1 MKKVLSI
8 VLSIAMVVCLAPT
21 MAFAATTSAQSDAAY
36 SDITGKPCEGA
47 VNVLS
52 ALGVV
57 DGFTDGTYK
66 PEQTVTRAQMAKLVV
81 TALGVAD
88 YATAKVSKYTD
99 MGAATWAIPY
109 VEYASNLNIVNGVG
123 NGKFNPNAL
132 VTYEQAVT
140 MIVRALGYTDQCK
153 EMNGTWPA
161 IYVQKA
167 MALNIFEDV
176 VNGGANGATRGDIAI
191 MLYNALDLA
200 QVYADA
206 DGATHYKTG
215 NNSAKY
221 NGDTVSGVSMMGILN
236 KNGDSKYVVITSDMA
251 DDALTNIREY
261 VGAAAKVTTD
271 KNGHVLAVGD
281 IKTTF
286 LEGKVTNDGKKL
298 TVGDV
303 DYTLPTSLS
312 DYVDINAKTGGK
324 GDAYNTTDK
333 TGGADK
339 VVNGETTGVVTE
351 KLAAKSKVTIAAN
364 VSGKTVKEIYSVAE
378 WTVTKSEM
386 ISTSQINTIK
396 NKKTLLGYDFTL
408 NDDREI
414 DTTSFELVGVDS
426 LDKIEKDDVVYVY
439 TASDKEITRVA
450 VGQKTVSGEISKV
463 TDGGKKYTIDGT
475 TYKLSNNE
483 VNGVTANH
491 IAADVSAGDKAELT
505 LDAYGYVYK
514 LEADSANRV
523 YAAVLKCGRDNDA
536 YGETTYSVKMLAA
549 DGNVVVA
556 NVDEDYE
563 NKYITAMDG
572 TNLQGSV
579 DAATIVKYHLNS
591 SNEIDFIEKVTST
604 PTTEKKKVSSS
615 GYYDGYALASN
626 VAIFSFNGTDY
637 SKADDYSIVK
647 YENAIG
653 KEFKASYALNSDDK
667 IVMMVADDLVAQDVI
682 FGIVTGSGTNNSDA
696 GAYIEVLKTNGETAS
711 YDCSTAVRKAIV
723 DTVGVNDKLFAFK
736 LSGNNEIKGT
746 AAGNNWDV
754 VPAYGNIAKDFLG
767 GDDVKGV
774 NGKVAKINNDRVTF
788 TGSEDTYGYSSNVVV
803 YKYNTDD
810 SEYKADASTSD
821 IVTDKGASNDSIAM
835 FDIDEDGVFDI
846 IVILK

>member
-21 MAFAATTSAQSDAAY
+21 MAFAATTNAQSNAAY
-36 SDITGKPCEGA
+36 SDITGTACEGA

-52 ALGVV
+52 ALKVV

-66 PEQTVTRAQMAKLVV
+66 PEQTVTRAQMAKLIV

-88 YATAKVSKYTD
+88 YATAKTSKYTD

-123 NGKFNPNAL
+123 NGKFNPNGT
-132 VTYEQAVT
+132 VTYEQAAT
-140 MIVRALGYTDQCK
+140 MVVRALGYTDSCK

-161 IYVQKA
+161 IYIQKA
-167 MALNIFEDV
+167 MALNIFDDV
-176 VNGGANGATRGDIAI
+176 VNGGANGANRGDVAI

-215 NNSAKY
+215 NNAARY
-221 NGDTVSGVSMMGILN
+221 NGDIVSGVSMMGTLN
-236 KNGDSKYVVITSDMA
+236 KNGESKYVVITSDMA

-261 VGAAAKVTTD
+261 VGAAAKVTAD

-286 LEGKVTNDGKKL
+286 LSGKVSNDGKKL
-298 TVGDV
+298 EVGDNE
-303 DYTLPTSLS
+303 YTLPTSIN
-312 DYVDINAKTGGK
+312 DYVDINDKTGGK
-324 GDAYNTTDK
+324 GSA
-333 TGGADK
+333 GADK
-339 VVNGETTGVVTE
+339 IVNGETTGVVAE
-351 KLAAKSKVTIAAN
+351 KLAAKAKVTIAAN

-378 WTVTKSEM
+378 WKVTKADM
-386 ISTSQINTIK
+386 VTTSQINTIK

-414 DTTSFELVGVDS
+414 DSTSFELVGVDS

-463 TDGGKKYTIDGT
+463 TDNGKKYTIDGT
-475 TYKLSNNE
+475 AYKLSKNE
-483 VNGVTANH
+483 VNGVNNNN
-491 IAADVSAGDKAELT
+491 IASDVGAGDKAELT

-523 YAAVLKCGRDNDA
+523 YAAVLKLGKDQSA
-536 YGETTYSVKMLAA
+536 YGDTTYSLKMLAA
-549 DGNVVVA
+549 DGNTVVA
-556 NVDEDYE
+556 NVDDDYKDRYVAVMGDKSGKVTE
-563 NKYITAMDG
+563 
-572 TNLQGSV
+572 
-579 DAATIVKYHLNS
+579 ATIVKYHLNS
-591 SNEIDFIEKVTST
+591 SKEIDYIEKVTST
-604 PTTEKKKVSSS
+604 KTADKKKVSSS

-626 VAIFSFNGTDY
+626 VAIFSFNGDDY
-637 SKADDYSIVK
+637 SDADDYSIVK

-667 IVMMVADDLVAQDVI
+667 IVMMVADDLVAQDVV

-696 GAYIEVLKTNGETAS
+696 GAYIEVLKTNGETVS
-711 YDCSTAVRKAIV
+711 YDCSTSVRSAIV
-723 DTVGVNDKLFAFK
+723 AAAGTNGKNLMAFK
-736 LSGNNEIKGT
+736 VSSNNEIKGT
-746 AAGNNWDV
+746 TAGNNWNV
-754 VPAYGNIAKDFLG
+754 VPTDGKVAADFLG

-774 NGKVAKINNDRVTF
+774 TGKVTKIDNDRVTINGL
-788 TGSEDTYGYSSNVVV
+788 TGTYGYSSNVVV
-803 YKYNTDD
+803 YDYNTDD

-821 IVTDKGASNDSIAM
+821 IVTDKGDSNDSIAM
-835 FDIDEDGVFDI
+835 FDTDEDGVFDI
-846 IVILK
+846 IVIL

>member
-21 MAFAATTSAQSDAAY
+21 MAFAATTSAQSNAAY
-36 SDITGKPCEGA
+36 SDIAGANCEGA

-52 ALGVV
+52 ALKVV

-66 PEQTVTRAQMAKLVV
+66 PEQTVTRAQMAKLIV

-88 YATAKVSKYTD
+88 YATAKTSKYTD
-99 MGAATWAIPY
+99 MGTATWAIPY

-123 NGKFNPNAL
+123 HGKFNPNGL
-132 VTYEQAVT
+132 VTYEQAAT
-140 MIVRALGYTDQCK
+140 MIVRALGYTDSCK

-221 NGDTVSGVSMMGILN
+221 NGETVSGVSMMGILN

-303 DYTLPTSLS
+303 DYTLPTSLN

-339 VVNGETTGVVTE
+339 VVNGKTTGVVTE
-351 KLAAKSKVTIAAN
+351 RLAAKSKVTIAAN

-378 WTVTKSEM
+378 WNVTKADM
-386 ISTSQINTIK
+386 ITTSQINTIK
-396 NKKTLLGYDFTL
+396 NKKTLLGYNFTL

-414 DTTSFELVGVDS
+414 DSTSFELVGVDS

-439 TASDKEITRVA
+439 TASDDNEITRVA

-475 TYKLSNNE
+475 TYKLSKNE
-483 VNGVTANH
+483 VSGVIPNH
-491 IAADVSAGDKAELT
+491 IATDVSAGDKAELT

-514 LEADSANRV
+514 LEADTANRV
-523 YAAVLKCGRDNDA
+523 YAAVLKLGKETNAYND
-536 YGETTYSVKMLAA
+536 TTYSLKMLAA
-549 DGNVVVA
+549 DGNTIVA
-556 NVDEDYE
+556 NVDDDYKDRYVAVMG
-563 NKYITAMDG
+563 NAIG
-572 TNLQGSV
+572 GV

-667 IVMMVADDLVAQDVI
+667 IVMMVADDLVAQNVI

-746 AAGNNWDV
+746 AAGNNWAV
-754 VPAYGNIAKDFLG
+754 VPADGNIAKDFLG

-788 TGSEDTYGYSSNVVV
+788 TGSKDTYGYSSNVVV